1 MSLTSMKL
9 PDNNTNQAIPDNPYG
24 YGLCIS
30 LTEEQVEA
38 LGLNA
43 NPPRAGSEVGLRA
56 IATVRR
62 VTQQVDADDSKKEEG
77 KQGGESGI
85 DVVLELQITD
95 LEVTPGGGM
104 QSQPSMLYGG

>member
-9 PDNNTNQAIPDNPYG
+9 PDGNANEATPDNPYG

-43 NPPRAGSEVGLRA
+43 NPPKAGSEVGLRA

-62 VTQQVDADDSKKEEG
+62 VTQQVDVDDSSKDEG
-77 KQGGESGI
+77 EKGDDNGI

-104 QSQPSMLYGG
+104 QSQPSVLYGG